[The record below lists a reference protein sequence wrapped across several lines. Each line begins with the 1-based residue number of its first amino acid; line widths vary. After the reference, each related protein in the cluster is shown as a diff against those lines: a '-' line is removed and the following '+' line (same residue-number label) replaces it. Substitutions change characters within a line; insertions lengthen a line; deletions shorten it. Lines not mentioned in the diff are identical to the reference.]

1 MGERQEIITTL
12 NSTYEK
18 YSILLEKHYM
28 LKNRLDEL
36 INNAESTKKYNDFY
50 FRELRNNVQYIHGY
64 CFALFTS
71 ENNFDAFWF
80 DDIISQVFIKMLDI
94 I

>member
-1 MGERQEIITTL
+1 MEERQEIITKL
-12 NSTYEK
+12 YSNYEK
-18 YSILLEKHYM
+18 YSTLLAKHSM
-28 LKNRLDEL
+28 IKKKLDDL
-36 INNAESTKKYNDFY
+36 LNNVESTKKYDDFY

-64 CFALFTS
+64 CLALFVS
-71 ENNFDAFWF
+71 EDNYDAFWF

>member
-1 MGERQEIITTL
+1 MRERQEIITTL

-28 LKNRLDEL
+28 LKNSLDEL
-36 INNAESTKKYNDFY
+36 INNAESTKKYDDF
-50 FRELRNNVQYIHGY
+50 FFGRLRNNVHYIHGY
-64 CFALFTS
+64 CFALFVS
-71 ENNFDAFWF
+71 ENNYDAFWF
-80 DDIISQVFIKMLDI
+80 DDIISQVFIKLLDI